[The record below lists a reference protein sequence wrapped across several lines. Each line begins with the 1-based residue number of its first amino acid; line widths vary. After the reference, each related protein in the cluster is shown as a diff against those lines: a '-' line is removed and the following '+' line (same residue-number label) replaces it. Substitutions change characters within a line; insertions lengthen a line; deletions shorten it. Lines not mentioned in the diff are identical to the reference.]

1 MLFFILISLC
11 IFPLITNA
19 VFTIEEAEE
28 KIGDG
33 QTYLEILDDNGNVII
48 DAIII
53 DDVTLRSSPG
63 KKWLYSFSYEY
74 SGDIPKNIQIH
85 SLTQYVGMTKEASGQ
100 VESTERLNA
109 SIEKVVYDNK
119 GINGVEM
126 LVNASINEAIYDG
139 NKAKIHYSCKWGI
152 YEFGIN
158 ISFLQCSE
166 FEKKIEE
173 DLDNAEE
180 TKKEMIDAWKNGPPS
195 AEASVSEIHDF
206 VAGYAMEVS
215 SKSTEEEKNKI
226 KNEFAEKVSI
236 DVAKKWREVLDDAMI
251 DTISRDMYYEER
263 QILDDYID
271 GNLDSNVID
280 TSAKEQMDAID
291 ATEKTISEY
300 MELIATIK
308 AAARKEHANFTDV
321 LESIGDYIPTNQDAP
336 TKLINKANI
345 ILTIIT
351 NIGMILSVIVIAIL
365 GIKYMLGSVE
375 EKAEYKKDLI
385 PYFVGAV
392 LLFSI
397 IAIVKILQEFGQ
409 SINNI

>member
-1 MLFFILISLC
+1 MKSKKIFFLILFIFIIMSFKIGFAAENTKLEIDIGEERSFTFSDLTFNGIVPTKIISASSSNEQMLAVSEIETGFWFWEVISEVKIKGVAVGDAQLT
-11 IFPLITNA
+11 ITYNYNTTS
-19 VFTIEEAEE
+19 VDPYTGSMITSTQSGFKIYDVKVIDKTAEE
-28 KIGDG
+28 
-33 QTYLEILDDNGNVII
+33 
-48 DAIII
+48 I
-53 DDVTLRSSPG
+53 DDLEN
-63 KKWLYSFSYEY
+63 K
-74 SGDIPKNIQIH
+74 
-85 SLTQYVGMTKEASGQ
+85 
-100 VESTERLNA
+100 VE
-109 SIEKVVYDNK
+109 D
-119 GINGVEM
+119 
-126 LVNASINEAIYDG
+126 
-139 NKAKIHYSCKWGI
+139 
-152 YEFGIN
+152 
-158 ISFLQCSE
+158 
-166 FEKKIEE
+166 
-173 DLDNAEE
+173 AEE